1 MTTFFAIFLFILGL
15 CLLLGAVVL
24 FVWTTQQFWFGM
36 TWEYLTLAMMIAI
49 SGLTLMLVAWRMT
62 HRR

>member
-1 MTTFFAIFLFILGL
+1 MITFFASFLFIMGL

-24 FVWTTQQFWFGM
+24 FIWTTQQFWFGA

-49 SGLTLMLVAWRMT
+49 SGLTLMLIAWRMT
-62 HRR
+62 RRR